1 MDQVIPER
9 PRDTM
14 FPLPEI
20 CEDEKGD
27 KTVRKPSEVSLK
39 LSATASPMDPGLMF
53 AAEALSAAEHAAKEH
68 QAAYSALLTERTW
81 TLATRDA
88 NPATD
93 LIVCLERHRNIGFRY
108 VDVHKNV
115 VITHGSEDKRVPV
128 ENIRWIGEQMNKHN
142 TLHWHLQDKDA
153 EGNDGGCE
161 IRVLPGEGHGLM
173 AHPGVMSDVLSDI
186 ASEWSPTRWLVL

>member
-1 MDQVIPER
+1 
-9 PRDTM
+9 
-14 FPLPEI
+14 
-20 CEDEKGD
+20 
-27 KTVRKPSEVSLK
+27 
-39 LSATASPMDPGLMF
+39 MDPGLMF
-53 AAEALSAAEHAAKEH
+53 AAEALSAAEHAAREH

-93 LIVCLERHRNIGFRY
+93 LIVCLERHRSIGFKY
-108 VDVHKNV
+108 VDVHKKV

-142 TLHWHLQDKDA
+142 TIYWSLQDKNA
-153 EGNDGGCE
+153 EANDGGCE
-161 IRVLPGEGHGLM
+161 IRVLQGEGHGLM

-186 ASEWSPTRWLVL
+186 SSEWSPTRWLML